1 MENHLPSRLYVEQ
14 LATSCLKTVRTWR
27 PPVTGDRVP
36 AMGGITEN
44 ADMINQCQL
53 NMGADQESFLA
64 RVVSLLLLVLPAQ
77 HLRDDDRD

>member
-1 MENHLPSRLYVEQ
+1 M
-14 LATSCLKTVRTWR
+14 
-27 PPVTGDRVP
+27 TGDRVP

-64 RVVSLLLLVLPAQ
+64 RVVSLLLVVLPAQ
-77 HLRDDDRD
+77 HLRDDNPD